1 MKHPPFVLV
10 LLLSCVLIAVGAWGL
25 SGCSSFGMSAEQKA
39 QTDAQIEATRT
50 SLNAQIADLQAKIAT
65 ATTAGDAKA
74 VKANTQ
80 ALELV
85 MKIRAGLD
93 TGQTVFNASI
103 GPDGSVQIGPATA
116 AIGPLVGGKT
126 GELITSVGLIA
137 AVLLNIFQGMQ
148 ESKTVSKLA
157 AVRDEAD
164 INATEAET
172 KDRALKSVIAGINDL
187 REASP
192 TVVAEMVK
200 HKATLK
206 AAFSSEAKE
215 TIADMKKSA

>member
-1 MKHPPFVLV
+1 MKRQPFAIV
-10 LLLSCVLIAVGAWGL
+10 LLFSCALIGLGAWGL
-25 SGCSSFGMSAEQKA
+25 AGCSSFGMSAEQKA
-39 QTDAQIEATRT
+39 QTDAQIEATRA
-50 SLNAQIADLQAKIAT
+50 SLNAQIADLQAKVAT
-65 ATTAGDAKA
+65 ATAAGDAKA

-80 ALELV
+80 ALELA

-103 GPDGSVQIGPATA
+103 GPDGSIQIGPATTA
-116 AIGPLVGGKT
+116 VGSLVGGKT
-126 GELITSVGLIA
+126 GEMITSGGLIA
-137 AVLLNIFQGMQ
+137 AVLLNILQGMQ
-148 ESKTVSKLA
+148 GSKTVSKLA

-192 TVVAEMVK
+192 VVVAEMGK
-200 HKATLK
+200 HKSVLK

-215 TIADMKKSA
+215 TIADMKV